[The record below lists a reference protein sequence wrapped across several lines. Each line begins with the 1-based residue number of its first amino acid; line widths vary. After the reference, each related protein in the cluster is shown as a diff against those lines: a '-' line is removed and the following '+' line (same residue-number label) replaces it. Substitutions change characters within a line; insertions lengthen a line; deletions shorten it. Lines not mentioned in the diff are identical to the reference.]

1 MATQV
6 IGRARRTHRGA
17 VLIAVALTFAVAVLL
32 AQATSIWSSE
42 SGSHS
47 QPVTQVSLSPQHYAN
62 VGHVPQGCRPKYG
75 CPGGSALEGP

>member
-6 IGRARRTHRGA
+6 IGRARRTHKGA

-42 SGSHS
+42 TGSHS
-47 QPVTQVSLSPQHYAN
+47 QPVTHVSFTPQHFAN
-62 VGHVPQGCRPKYG
+62 LGHIPPGCRPKYG
-75 CPGGSALEGP
+75 CQGGATSGRP